1 MPQFNEDFIK
11 SNNEESDERYFLE
24 IDVQYPEKLP
34 ESHYNLQFYLKK
46 WKLKKKLWEN
56 WVCYTNKKFKTGTLK
71 KVHSVIK
78 FNQNAWLK
86 AYIDINNDVRKKS
99 KSDFEKD

>member
-34 ESHYNLQFYLKK
+34 ESHYKLQFYLKK

-56 WVCYTNKKFKTGTLK
+56 WVCYTNKKFKTG
-71 KVHSVIK
+71 I
-78 FNQNAWLK
+78 
-86 AYIDINNDVRKKS
+86 KKS
-99 KSDFEKD
+99 RHVEKGS

>member
-1 MPQFNEDFIK
+1 MKDIFLKLMFNILKNCLNLITIYNFTWK
-11 SNNEESDERYFLE
+11 NENWKKNYVKTEYVTQIR
-24 IDVQYPEKLP
+24 
-34 ESHYNLQFYLKK
+34 NLKQALKK
-46 WKLKKKLWEN
+46 A
-56 WVCYTNKKFKTGTLK
+56 GTLK